1 MVDQLV
7 AEKRKLELSNLELRA
22 QVSRQERELER
33 NTADMKRHKD
43 LLSLCLAKLHKA
55 REHIL
60 HEPSGHNNKRQ
71 DPDDP
76 DDDHDHTMRSESSS
90 ESSPRR
96 SVESLPPSRSSPAAQ
111 FDQDPDD
118 ASLVTPEQGPS
129 VPHPVADKDVAS
141 ARPDDEADADD
152 DDDDEDVDEEL

>member
-7 AEKRKLELSNLELRA
+7 SEKRKLELSNLELRA
-22 QVSRQERELER
+22 QVSRQERDLER
-33 NTADMKRHKD
+33 NTADKKRHKE

-55 REHIL
+55 REHI
-60 HEPSGHNNKRQ
+60 HHGPSVGNNKRL
-71 DPDDP
+71 DPYDP

-111 FDQDPDD
+111 FDHDPDD
-118 ASLVTPEQGPS
+118 ASLVTPQQGPS
-129 VPHPVADKDVAS
+129 LPHLVAGKDVGG
-141 ARPDDEADADD
+141 ARNDDQADADD